1 MRFKASRRLR
11 NAALVIVLL
20 SFACSKND
28 PRRTASDAAGESH
41 ARDIRRAADNTPSQ
55 NEDLARDMIRKR
67 YANWNNSAQ
76 IQCLDRLWTKES
88 RWNHRAVNKRT
99 GACGIP
105 QSYPC
110 DKMKK
115 MGDRYGVSHRRNPWP
130 QIAWGLQYIDTRY
143 GTPCNAWKRFQ
154 RGGGY

>member
-1 MRFKASRRLR
+1 MGSEMGRRIGHAGLV
-11 NAALVIVLL
+11 ALLF
-20 SFACSKND
+20 SCGCAGNEQ
-28 PRRTASDAAGESH
+28 PRTASDATRESH
-41 ARDIRRAADNTPSQ
+41 GRDVRGAADNTPDE
-55 NEDLARDMIRKR
+55 NKALARAMICESYSK
-67 YANWNNSAQ
+67 WNTEAQ
-76 IQCLDRLWTKES
+76 IQCLDRLWMKES
-88 RWNHRAVNKRT
+88 HWNHRAVNKRT

-130 QIAWGLQYIDTRY
+130 QIAWGLRYIDERY
-143 GTPCNAWKRFQ
+143 GSPCAAWKRFR

>member
-1 MRFKASRRLR
+1 MRFVAPRRFQHP
-11 NAALVIVLL
+11 ALVALL
-20 SFACSKND
+20 LCLACSKSE
-28 PRRTASDAAGESH
+28 PAHTASGAARESH
-41 ARDIRRAADNTPSQ
+41 AHDIRGAADNTRAQ
-55 NEDLARDMIRKR
+55 NKDLARYMIRKT
-67 YANWNNSAQ
+67 YAKWNGSAQ
-76 IQCLDRLWTKES
+76 FQCLDRLWTKES
-88 RWNHRAVNKRT
+88 HWNHRAVNKRT

-130 QIAWGLQYIDTRY
+130 QIAWGLQYIDERY
-143 GTPCNAWKRFQ
+143 GTPCTAWKRFL